1 MLENMEFRAYH
12 GCYDMEKRVGNRFR
26 VDLEIDTELGDIAET
41 DDVTHAVSYLDA
53 YAVVSREMAVTSDTI
68 ECVGQRIVRALHE
81 TFPQIVQA
89 KVKVS
94 KLAPPLGG
102 KVGAASVVICG

>member
-1 MLENMEFRAYH
+1 MEFRAFH

-26 VDLEIDTELGDIAET
+26 VSLEIDTELGDVAET
-41 DDVTHAVSYLDA
+41 DDVTRAVSYLDA
-53 YAVVSREMAVTSDTI
+53 YAIVSREMAITSDTI

-81 TFPQIVQA
+81 AFPQIGEVR
-89 KVKVS
+89 VKVS

-102 KVGAASVVICG
+102 KVGAASVVIRG